1 MSNIKLPQIFSHNM
15 VLQRDKKILVWG
27 SSDDNKEIKVTLNNK
42 SYGTIPKKNNWKIEL
57 EPMKAG
63 GPYVLVIE
71 QEDTVVSFSNVMIGE
86 VWLAG
91 GQSNMELELQNSE
104 NGLTEIENAHFE
116 NIRFYNVLKTAYI
129 DEKSLNEEKNQN
141 WKMAIG
147 DACKDMSA
155 VAFHFAKKLNDVLDV
170 TIGIIDCYWGGT
182 SAMCWMSE
190 DYLLSDEDTKKNY
203 DEYLDIINH
212 MTDED
217 YENEMAKYNEEYE
230 DWNQRVEAMKAVDPN
245 VTWEIL
251 NEQAGLCPWPQPMGR
266 KSPFRPGGLHETMI
280 MRVAPFSL
288 RGFIYYQGEED
299 WSRSLYYAK
308 LNEMVI
314 KQWREDFQD
323 ENLPFILTQLPMYI
337 AKGDIDDKNWCIL
350 REQQELVTRNINH
363 VSMAVT
369 IDCGEFDNIH
379 PIDKK
384 TPGDRLA
391 LQSLG
396 KVYGVLKKYD
406 NMYIREVKY
415 TGEIVIMEF
424 ENVYDGIKQV
434 REIEGFEVAGSDL
447 LFVKATAQIS
457 GKLIFAHN
465 EQVKAPKY
473 VRYAWTNFGKV
484 NVYNSEGLP
493 LAPFRK

>member
-1 MSNIKLPQIFSHNM
+1 
-15 VLQRDKKILVWG
+15 
-27 SSDDNKEIKVTLNNK
+27 
-42 SYGTIPKKNNWKIEL
+42 
-57 EPMKAG
+57 
-63 GPYVLVIE
+63 
-71 QEDTVVSFSNVMIGE
+71 
-86 VWLAG
+86 
-91 GQSNMELELQNSE
+91 
-104 NGLTEIENAHFE
+104 
-116 NIRFYNVLKTAYI
+116 
-129 DEKSLNEEKNQN
+129 
-141 WKMAIG
+141 
-147 DACKDMSA
+147 
-155 VAFHFAKKLNDVLDV
+155 
-170 TIGIIDCYWGGT
+170 
-182 SAMCWMSE
+182 
-190 DYLLSDEDTKKNY
+190 
-203 DEYLDIINH
+203 
-212 MTDED
+212 
-217 YENEMAKYNEEYE
+217 
-230 DWNQRVEAMKAVDPN
+230 
-245 VTWEIL
+245 
-251 NEQAGLCPWPQPMGR
+251 MGR

-415 TGEIVIMEF
+415 TGEIVMMEF